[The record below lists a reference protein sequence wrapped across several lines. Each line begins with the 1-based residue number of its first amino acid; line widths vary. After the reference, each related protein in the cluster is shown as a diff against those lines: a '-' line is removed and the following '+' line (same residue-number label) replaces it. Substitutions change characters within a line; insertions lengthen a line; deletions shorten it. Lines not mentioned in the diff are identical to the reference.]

1 MSPRQK
7 PLGGKGGGV
16 NEVSEGQ
23 QLGWPK
29 ADQERIRSDGKAQ
42 MWEVKRT
49 ELACKRGKEERGR
62 AQTEKFVTRECAVR
76 GTAVP
81 LQAPQRVVCCRA
93 GMEPRF
99 LLLAAPVA
107 TAACRVLPRRF
118 DRTFG

>member
-1 MSPRQK
+1 MWPKHTFSPIFTPHTSPGSCAQRRILVSPRQK

-62 AQTEKFVTRECAVR
+62 AQT
-76 GTAVP
+76 
-81 LQAPQRVVCCRA
+81 
-93 GMEPRF
+93 
-99 LLLAAPVA
+99 
-107 TAACRVLPRRF
+107 
-118 DRTFG
+118 

>member
-29 ADQERIRSDGKAQ
+29 ADQKRIRSDRKAQ

-49 ELACKRGKEERGR
+49 ELACKRGKRREDVRKLRSLSR
-62 AQTEKFVTRECAVR
+62 ASELCAAQQFHCKHRSVSCAAAQVWSR
-76 GTAVP
+76 
-81 LQAPQRVVCCRA
+81 APFSS
-93 GMEPRF
+93 PS
-99 LLLAAPVA
+99 L
-107 TAACRVLPRRF
+107 
-118 DRTFG
+118 